1 MKISKEK
8 LKQIIK
14 EELREADMRGMTD
27 YENPDFPSSEP
38 TAAPEHVDNSSALA
52 DVLGSLRTI
61 QNELEEGV
69 AMGEGL
75 SLEGAKYLSLE
86 LDKEIDRLSTL
97 VGEDHGQ
104 A

>member
-27 YENPDFPSSEP
+27 YENPDMSVPEP
-38 TAAPEHVDNSSALA
+38 APPRPDSNSALA
-52 DVLGSLRTI
+52 DVLNSLRTI

-86 LDKEIDRLSTL
+86 LDKEIDRLSAF
-97 VGEDHGQ
+97 VGDDHGQ
-104 A
+104 I